1 MSPRAP
7 DSRRYLMG
15 RLPSYHGYADLPVID
30 DRFAFI
36 LPRFYQ
42 HTGRVVDMP
51 GGMWELWSPNSRQT
65 PYYPGVTPSSFL
77 PMPPADITQRRYDGH
92 LGCFDF
98 CISPQTLS
106 PDRPWH
112 GFILR
117 SAFGYQK
124 RNECPEF

>member
-65 PYYPGVTPSSFL
+65 PYYPVSLLPPSYPCL
-77 PMPPADITQRRYDGH
+77 PP
-92 LGCFDF
+92 
-98 CISPQTLS
+98 ISHNVGTTATLDAS
-106 PDRPWH
+106 
-112 GFILR
+112 I
-117 SAFGYQK
+117 SAFRLKHYRLIARGTDSSCD
-124 RNECPEF
+124 RRLATRSETNS